1 MNIRKTI
8 RNEARLDSRRF
19 AKSTVCRIVY
29 DGLLPNLLSLAQ
41 SLGVIDRSIPFLDAN
56 GYSPVYK
63 AIVVV
68 PVTKINQLSEK
79 YNSYLRDIEQLQN
92 QNTTNVET
100 LDRYTQLTLEIKNL
114 LMQTLQVITLD
125 SVAMPGG
132 MEAGLDPKYYDIA
145 IEQDTRQITIG
156 RYIRRNKT

>member
-29 DGLLPNLLSLAQ
+29 DGLLPNLLSLSQ
-41 SLGVIDRSIPFLDAN
+41 NLGVIDRNIPFIEST
-56 GYSPVYK
+56 GYSPIYK
-63 AIVVV
+63 ALVVV
-68 PVTKINQLSEK
+68 PVTKLNQLTEK
-79 YNSYLRDIEQLQN
+79 YNSYLKNIQDLQN
-92 QNTTNVET
+92 QNNDNVEGI
-100 LDRYTQLTLEIKNL
+100 DRYTELTLEIKNL

-125 SVAMPGG
+125 SVTMPGG
-132 MEAGLDPKYYDIA
+132 MEAGLDPKYYDVA

>member
-1 MNIRKTI
+1 M
-8 RNEARLDSRRF
+8 
-19 AKSTVCRIVY
+19 
-29 DGLLPNLLSLAQ
+29 
-41 SLGVIDRSIPFLDAN
+41 
-56 GYSPVYK
+56 PVL
-63 AIVVV
+63 
-68 PVTKINQLSEK
+68 T
-79 YNSYLRDIEQLQN
+79 IEQLQN
-92 QNTTNVET
+92 QNTTNVES